1 MSLFNR
7 VFSGSDEMYAKARE
21 ELDAVIARVGRD
33 APITMPD
40 TAYYL
45 ACSYAYAGKK
55 VTTVG
60 EMDEALEHIHGMM
73 TREQKLNDVFNT
85 GIATAMA
92 AEIMPICPSLRPI
105 SP

>member
-21 ELDAVIARVGRD
+21 ELDALIARVGRD

-60 EMDEALEHIHGMM
+60 EMDEAETIDGV
-73 TREQKLNDVFNT
+73 TADIKVRLNNR
-85 GIATAMA
+85 
-92 AEIMPICPSLRPI
+92 LR
-105 SP
+105 